1 MFLYNNYMNEPIPN
15 IIFIVPYRDRQQQQ
29 QFFHSHMKNILEDL
43 LQSDYKIVYIHQQDT
58 RSFNRGAMKNIGFL
72 YVKNKYPNNYKNI
85 TLVFNDVDTMPYT
98 KNFLNYQTEVG
109 NIKHFYGF
117 TFALGGIV
125 SITGHDFE
133 RLNGF
138 PNFWAWGFEYNL
150 LNKRAIMAKI
160 TIDRSQFYPFL
171 DKNIMQLQDGIN
183 RPVNR
188 GEFDRYVA
196 STNEGWN
203 SISLLNYV
211 LEENTGIL
219 NVYYFDTGVV
229 PDASKSKLHDLRN
242 GGQPFKDIVSKRGG
256 RMPMAF

>member
-1 MFLYNNYMNEPIPN
+1 MSKPVPKLV
-15 IIFIVPYRDRQQQQ
+15 FIVPYRDREQQKA
-29 QFFHSHMKNILEDL
+29 FFERQMAHVMEDY
-43 LQSDYKIVYIHQQDT
+43 SVDDYKIYYVHQCDQRD
-58 RSFNRGAMKNIGFL
+58 FNRGALKNIGFL
-72 YVKNKYPNNYKNI
+72 YVKSTWPNDYKSI

-138 PNFWAWGFEYNL
+138 PNFWAWGFEDNL

-188 GEFDRYVA
+188 GEFNRYIA

-242 GGQPFKDIVSKRGG
+242 GGQPFKDIVSKRGL

>member
-1 MFLYNNYMNEPIPN
+1 MSRPVPKLV
-15 IIFIVPYRDRQQQQ
+15 FIVPYRDREQQKA
-29 QFFHSHMKNILEDL
+29 FFERQMAHVMEDY
-43 LQSDYKIVYIHQQDT
+43 SADDYKIYYVHQCDQRD
-58 RSFNRGAMKNIGFL
+58 FNRGALKNIGFL
-72 YVKNKYPNNYKNI
+72 YVKSTWPNDYKTI

-133 RLNGF
+133 QLNGF
-138 PNFWAWGFEYNL
+138 PNFWAWGFEDNL
-150 LNKRAIMAKI
+150 LNNRAIVAKI

-171 DKNIMQLQDGIN
+171 DKNIMQLQDGVN

-188 GEFDRYVA
+188 GEFDRYIA
-196 STNEGWN
+196 STNEGLN

-211 LEENTGIL
+211 LDESSGML
-219 NVYYFDTGVV
+219 NIYYFDTGVV
-229 PDASKSKLHDLRN
+229 PDASKSKIHDLRN
-242 GGQPFKDIVSKRGG
+242 GGQPFKDIVSKRGT